1 MRSATIQI
9 QPRGTVILPAKLRAK
24 YGLDAGENLT
34 VIDLDGSILLSP
46 QAAVVPKLAAEI
58 ERLRL
63 GAGLDIADLLTSRR
77 ILRTRRRGSRK
88 RS

>member
-9 QPRGTVILPAKLRAK
+9 QPRGNVVLPAKLRAK
-24 YGLDAGENLT
+24 YRLDAGDNLT
-34 VIDLDGSILLSP
+34 VTDLDGSILLSP
-46 QAAVVPKLAAEI
+46 QATVVPKLAAEI

-63 GAGLDIADLLTSRR
+63 AAGLDIADLLTSRR
-77 ILRTRRRGSRK
+77 VLRTRRRGSRK

>member
-9 QPRGTVILPAKLRAK
+9 QPRGNVMLPAKLRAK
-24 YGLDAGENLT
+24 YRLDAGDNLT

-46 QAAVVPKLAAEI
+46 QATAVPQLAAEI

-63 GAGLDIADLLTSRR
+63 AAGLDIADLLTSRR

>member
-9 QPRGTVILPAKLRAK
+9 QPRGSVILPAKLRAK
-24 YGLDAGENLT
+24 YGLDSGDSLT
-34 VIDLDGSILLSP
+34 VIDLDGGILLSP
-46 QAAVVPKLAAEI
+46 QGAVVPKLASEI

-63 GAGLDIADLLTSRR
+63 AAGLDIADLLTSRR
-77 ILRTRRRGSRK
+77 VVRTRRRGSRK

>member
-9 QPRGTVILPAKLRAK
+9 QPRGNVVLPAKLRAK
-24 YGLDAGENLT
+24 YGLDAGDNLT
-34 VIDLDGSILLSP
+34 VIDLDGNILLSP
-46 QAAVVPKLAAEI
+46 QATTVPKLTAEI

-63 GAGLDIADLLTSRR
+63 AAGLDVADLLTSRR
-77 ILRTRRRGSRK
+77 VLRSRRRGSRK

>member
-9 QPRGTVILPAKLRAK
+9 HPRGSVMLPAKLRAK
-24 YGLDAGENLT
+24 YRLDAGDNLT
-34 VIDLDGSILLSP
+34 IIDLDGSILLSP
-46 QAAVVPKLAAEI
+46 QATMVPKLAAEI

-63 GAGLDIADLLTSRR
+63 AAGLDIADLLTSRR

>member
-9 QPRGTVILPAKLRAK
+9 QPRGNVVLPAKLRAK
-24 YGLDAGENLT
+24 YGLDAGDNLT

-46 QAAVVPKLAAEI
+46 KATVVPKLAAEI
-58 ERLRL
+58 ERRRL
-63 GAGLDIADLLTSRR
+63 AAGLDITDLLTSRR
-77 ILRTRRRGSRK
+77 ILRSRRRGSRK

>member
-9 QPRGTVILPAKLRAK
+9 QPSGNVVLPAKLRAK
-24 YGLDAGENLT
+24 YGLDAGDNLT
-34 VIDLDGSILLSP
+34 VIDLEGSILLSP
-46 QAAVVPKLAAEI
+46 RTAVVPKLAAEI

-63 GAGLDIADLLTSRR
+63 AAGLDIAGLMSSRR
-77 ILRTRRRGSRK
+77 GLRTRHYGSRK

>member
-9 QPRGTVILPAKLRAK
+9 QPRGNVVLPAKLRAK
-24 YGLDAGENLT
+24 YGLDSGDNLT

-46 QAAVVPKLAAEI
+46 RAPVVPKLAAEI
-58 ERLRL
+58 EGLRL
-63 GAGLDIADLLTSRR
+63 AAGLDIADLLTSRR
-77 ILRTRRRGSRK
+77 VLRTRCRRSRM

>member
-9 QPRGTVILPAKLRAK
+9 QPRGSVVLPAKLRAK
-24 YGLDAGENLT
+24 YGLDAGDNLT

-46 QAAVVPKLAAEI
+46 HAAVVPKLAAEI
-58 ERLRL
+58 ERLRRA
-63 GAGLDIADLLTSRR
+63 AGLDVADMLTSRR
-77 ILRTRRRGSRK
+77 ALRTKRRGSRK

>member
-9 QPRGTVILPAKLRAK
+9 QPRGNVVLPARLRAK
-24 YGLDAGENLT
+24 YRLDAGDNLT

-46 QAAVVPKLAAEI
+46 QATVVPKLAAEI

-63 GAGLDIADLLTSRR
+63 AAGLDISDLLTSRR
-77 ILRTRRRGSRK
+77 VVRTRRRGSRK

>member
-9 QPRGTVILPAKLRAK
+9 QPRGNVVLPAKLRAK
-24 YGLDAGENLT
+24 YRLDAGDNLT

-46 QAAVVPKLAAEI
+46 RATVVPKLAAEI

-63 GAGLDIADLLTSRR
+63 AAGLDIADLLTSRR
-77 ILRTRRRGSRK
+77 VLRTRRRGSRK

>member
-9 QPRGTVILPAKLRAK
+9 QPRGNVMLPAKLRAK
-24 YGLDAGENLT
+24 YGLEAGHNLT

-46 QAAVVPKLAAEI
+46 RSTVVSKLAAEI

-63 GAGLDIADLLTSRR
+63 TAGLDIADLLTSRR
-77 ILRTRRRGSRK
+77 VARTRRRGSRK

>member
-9 QPRGTVILPAKLRAK
+9 QPRGTVILPPKLRAK
-24 YGLDAGENLT
+24 YGLDAGDNLA

-46 QAAVVPKLAAEI
+46 KAVVVPRLAAEI
-58 ERLRL
+58 ERRRRA
-63 GAGLDIADLLTSRR
+63 AGLDVVDLLTSRR
-77 ILRTRRRGSRK
+77 PLRTRRRGPRK

>member
-9 QPRGTVILPAKLRAK
+9 QPRGNVVLPAKLRAK
-24 YGLDAGENLT
+24 YGLDAGDNLT

-46 QAAVVPKLAAEI
+46 KATVVPKLAAEI
-58 ERLRL
+58 EGLRL
-63 GAGLDIADLLTSRR
+63 AAGLDIADLLTSRR
-77 ILRTRRRGSRK
+77 VLRTRRRGSRK